1 MAAPETARPE
11 TGRPDPL
18 TTAPGKV
25 VLLAGG
31 VGGARMAEGLAR
43 ALPAGAPPGSALTVI
58 ANVGD
63 DERFYGLHVSPDI
76 DTLIYTLSDRID
88 RAQGWGVRDDTVRAQ
103 DVLRDLGAPT
113 WMKLGDADFGLHIW
127 RSWRLSEGASL
138 SEVTEAAAARL
149 GSRARVLPATDDPL
163 RTRLLT
169 DRGWMDFQPWFVGAR
184 CAPRVEALVYEG
196 AASAAA
202 SPQALAAVAG
212 ADLIVI
218 APSNPLLSIE
228 PILAVPGLR
237 AAVEAAAAPVVGV
250 SPLIGGKAVK
260 GPLARLVEDLGLAP
274 GAAGIAARYAGLIDG
289 FAIHHEDEAD
299 IAAVRASG
307 VAVLAADI
315 LMPGPEAAE
324 RLARALLA
332 FAPRAGRRRGGAAS

>member
-1 MAAPETARPE
+1 MAALLPR
-11 TGRPDPL
+11 
-18 TTAPGKV
+18 KV

-43 ALPAGAPPGSALTVI
+43 ALPAGALTVI

-88 RAQGWGVRDDTVRAQ
+88 RVQGWGVRDDTVRAL
-103 DVLRDLGAPT
+103 DVLRDLGAPA

-138 SEVTEAAAARL
+138 SEVTEAAAERL
-149 GSRARVLPATDDPL
+149 GARARVVPATDDPL

-169 DRGWMDFQPWFVGAR
+169 EQGWMDFQPWFVGQR
-184 CAPRVEALVYEG
+184 CAPRVEALAYEG
-196 AASAAA
+196 AAAATA
-202 SPQALAAVAG
+202 SPQALAAVAE

-237 AAVEAAAAPVVGV
+237 AAVEGAPAPVVGV

-260 GPLARLVEDLGLAP
+260 GPLARLLADLGLEG
-274 GAAGIAARYAGLIDG
+274 GAAGVAARYGGLIDG
-289 FAIHHEDEAD
+289 FAIHEGDADD
-299 IAAVRASG
+299 IASVRASG
-307 VAVLAADI
+307 VAVLATDI

-324 RLARALLA
+324 RLARALLD
-332 FAPRAGRRRGGAAS
+332 FASRLDRRRGGAVS